1 MLSDVPSDFKAYI
14 KGRYFVAYFPKKILK
29 KEFFSFD
36 LKDSEFSNFQ
46 VENFDNSS
54 QIVITCKRGFV
65 PKFSKNGDK
74 IVIKALPFVA
84 TKTEELNLSAVPK
97 DMIALPF
104 YVSENTFSP
113 VKNIKPSYD
122 ETLFFS
128 GIRAFYIN
136 NYQLAAAFFK
146 EIITKYPQSHFFIS
160 AYFLLGDCY
169 KKMKQYNLAIS
180 TYNKAIQLAPKNDAV
195 AQTLFSIADIY
206 QKQDMFMAARQIYK
220 KIKKDYAGTVWAF
233 KANFMLGYSYYKEN
247 RCRQALKYFLN
258 IQKKNSYYPLS
269 MLLSAECFYRKKDY
283 ARSVLAYYYMSSEL
297 NSIDVKKFYK
307 ELGDVGIALC
317 EFEDYKESDKV
328 FSYLESSKDNNIVE
342 FSYIERMR
350 CDLKKGDYDDL
361 DYRGKYILKFSKN
374 AKYRELARKLMDEA
388 KLKKGQVSKKMIDE
402 IMAKYKND
410 PEVVS
415 LALYVYAEKNYRDKN
430 CPEALDY
437 LAKLKKMYP
446 NSEYNKKSDSIASE
460 CINRMV
466 DDFYK
471 NPDIETI
478 EKAYDFAV
486 LLKPQKAD
494 LCKLSWGMIFS
505 GKVGSVEKIMH
516 QIKDEECKDT
526 VIAKFYVEMGN
537 DVKAAGIVNKL
548 SKTKPYVYYIDMIF
562 GDINYFNNDYNKA
575 YELYKNGLGID
586 VPIMQDY
593 LRLRIA
599 KSLLESDNCSSA
611 LNYLKRIKTRMYN
624 DEVEFLKGRCLFK
637 LKKYKDAIETLL
649 NLRNNLAYREKVL
662 FYVALSYL
670 NLNDK
675 KSANEFYLKLKR
687 YYPNSQ
693 YLKVLESLM

>member
-1 MLSDVPSDFKAYI
+1 MPSNCKTY
-14 KGRYFVAYFPKKILK
+14 KRGRYAAVYFPGKILK

-36 LKDSEFSNFQ
+36 LKDSRFLDFQ
-46 VENFDNSS
+46 VENFDNAS
-54 QIVITCKRGFV
+54 QIVITCRDGFV
-65 PKFSKNGDK
+65 PSFSKEKGK
-74 IVIKALPFVA
+74 IIIKAIPYKIQKVRHESFL
-84 TKTEELNLSAVPK
+84 AVPK
-97 DMIALPF
+97 DMVALPF

-113 VKNIKPSYD
+113 IKNVKPSYD

-146 EIITKYPQSHFFIS
+146 EIIKKYPQSHFFIS

-169 KKMKQYNLAIS
+169 KKMKQYNLAIA

-206 QKQDMFMAARQIYK
+206 QKRKRFMAARQIYK
-220 KIKKDYAGTVWAF
+220 KIKKDYAGTSWAF
-233 KANFMLGYSYYKEN
+233 KANFMLGFSYYKEN
-247 RCRQALKYFLN
+247 RCSQALKYFLN
-258 IQKKNSYYPLS
+258 IQKENSYYPLS

-283 ARSVLAYYYMSSEL
+283 ARSVLAYYYMSNKL
-297 NSIDVKKFYK
+297 NTIDVKKFYK

-317 EFEDYKESDKV
+317 EFEDYKESEKI
-328 FSYLESSKDNNIVE
+328 FSYLESSKDPAIVE
-342 FSYIERMR
+342 FSYVNRMR

-361 DYRGKYILKFSKN
+361 NYRGKYILKFSKN
-374 AKYRELARKLMDEA
+374 AEYRELAKKLMDEA

-430 CPEALDY
+430 CFEALDY

-446 NSEYNKKSDSIASE
+446 DSEYNKKADNIASE
-460 CINRMV
+460 CINRIV

-471 NPDIETI
+471 NPNVETI
-478 EKAYDFAV
+478 EKAYNFAAV
-486 LLKPQKAD
+486 LEPKKAN
-494 LCKLSWGMIFS
+494 LCRLSWAMIFS
-505 GKVGSVEKIMH
+505 GKVGSVEKIMY

-537 DVKAAGIVNKL
+537 DVKAASIVNGLAKI
-548 SKTKPYVYYIDMIF
+548 KPYVYYIDMIF
-562 GDINYFNNDYNKA
+562 GDINYFNGDYKKA
-575 YELYKNGLGID
+575 YELYKNGLKID
-586 VPIMQDY
+586 IPLMQDY
-593 LRLRIA
+593 LKLRIA
-599 KSLLESDNCSSA
+599 KSLLEIDDCLSA
-611 LNYLKRIKTRMYN
+611 LDYLKQIKAKIYN

-637 LKKYKDAIETLL
+637 LKRYKDAIETLL
-649 NLRNNLAYREKVL
+649 NLSNNLAYREKVL

-670 NLNDK
+670 NLNNK
-675 KSANEFYLKLKR
+675 KKANEFYQKLKR
-687 YYPNSQ
+687 YYPHSQ